1 MDHNEA
7 VQQMATEKYLLG
19 ELPPEL
25 REAFEEHFFDCPECA
40 MDLRVAA
47 AFVEEAKVHLPELTG
62 PLSEPSA
69 SRPAPAI
76 EKKQSWFS
84 SSRLSWWRPAFA
96 APVFA
101 TLLLVIGYQNLV
113 TLPALRSTAS
123 EPLLSPMVYLHSG
136 TRSGAPSPIEVDAK
150 HGIALV
156 VDRPQQPG
164 YPSFVFQLF
173 DPQNKPVL
181 TIAAPS
187 DGQVGQTGD
196 STLSLAI
203 PGADLHDGA
212 YTLAI
217 SGLAAN
223 GDRTEIERHR
233 LDFHIRN

>member
-62 PLSEPSA
+62 PLSEPSE
-69 SRPAPAI
+69 SRPVPAI
-76 EKKQSWFS
+76 EKKQSWFA
-84 SSRLSWWRPAFA
+84 WWRPAFA
-96 APVFA
+96 GPVFA

-136 TRSGAPSPIEVDAK
+136 TRSGTPSPIEVDAK

-164 YPSFVFQLF
+164 YPSFVVQLY

-187 DGQVGQTGD
+187 EGQTGD
-196 STLSLAI
+196 GTLSLAI

>member
-40 MDLRVAA
+40 MDLRTAA

-69 SRPAPAI
+69 SRPAPVI
-76 EKKQSWFS
+76 EKKQSWF
-84 SSRLSWWRPAFA
+84 SWWRPAFA

-123 EPLLSPMVYLHSG
+123 EPQLSPTVYLHSG
-136 TRSGAPSPIEVDAK
+136 TRSGTPSPIEVDPK

-164 YPSFVFQLF
+164 YPSFVFQLY

-187 DGQVGQTGD
+187 NEGQTGQTGD
-196 STLSLAI
+196 GTLSLAI

-217 SGLAAN
+217 SGVAAN

-233 LDFHIRN
+233 LDFHLRN